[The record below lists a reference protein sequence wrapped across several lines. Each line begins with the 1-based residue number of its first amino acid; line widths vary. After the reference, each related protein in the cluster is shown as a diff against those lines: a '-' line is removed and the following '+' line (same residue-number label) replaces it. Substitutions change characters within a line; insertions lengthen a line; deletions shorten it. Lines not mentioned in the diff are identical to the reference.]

1 MQMDPALAE
10 LDLAYAVF
18 EKGEIPQIFGIGEI
32 SDGSDLFNHEN
43 RYGFQQINSNSSKRH
58 HDP

>member
-1 MQMDPALAE
+1 MAE

-32 SDGSDLFNHEN
+32 SDGSDLFKHDNKH
-43 RYGFQQINSNSSKRH
+43 GLQQINISLSNW
-58 HDP
+58 DEI